1 MQILP
6 WFLLDSHGEVT
17 ISRKRWALF
26 ELSPSLLLSI
36 TSCQE
41 DRPVVAEMENE
52 MHYIAPARI
61 WCGSETGIAGSPC
74 GGRPGHS
81 VLHLKI
87 LITARLAWNETWWW
101 FCMYLSGRL
110 AISSL
115 ISSFLSISMLWID
128 LRLPAQGKLIDWF
141 LFYLFAMSVTVRKKK
156 STVLWDLKDSWTGPK
171 GCLKKMFS
179 ESFPKRGTETWAYI

>member
-1 MQILP
+1 
-6 WFLLDSHGEVT
+6 
-17 ISRKRWALF
+17 
-26 ELSPSLLLSI
+26 
-36 TSCQE
+36 
-41 DRPVVAEMENE
+41 MENE

-156 STVLWDLKDSWTGPK
+156 NQLFYGIWRTAGQVPKVAWKRCFLKAFPK
-171 GCLKKMFS
+171 GEQKPGHIYSSLVSQLLVTTYPRKC
-179 ESFPKRGTETWAYI
+179 